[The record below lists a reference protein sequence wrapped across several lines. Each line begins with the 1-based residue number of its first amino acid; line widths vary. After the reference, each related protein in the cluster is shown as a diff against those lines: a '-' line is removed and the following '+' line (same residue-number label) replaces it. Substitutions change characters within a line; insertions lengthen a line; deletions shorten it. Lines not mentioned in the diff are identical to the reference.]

1 MKYTFQCIVKQ
12 PPCLNREAVLDERHA
27 CESRKKHDE
36 EWQAVHGVQ
45 AVPVVEF
52 MQSTIS
58 GIS

>member
-1 MKYTFQCIVKQ
+1 MYIEMNQ
-12 PPCLNREAVLDERHA
+12 PPCLNRGVGVNERQV

-36 EWQAVHGVQ
+36 EVQTVHGVQ